1 MMSATLPSTAN
12 VRNQQPATGNTSG
25 PAAKKEPL
33 NTLQL
38 LGLVGE
44 IGYLIAIPAAL
55 LGFGGAYL
63 DKTLSTSPLFVVIGL
78 AIALA
83 SSTLAIWHRI
93 KPLLNS

>member
-1 MMSATLPSTAN
+1 MIAATLP
-12 VRNQQPATGNTSG
+12 TSAPTSNEQTSKQKG
-25 PAAKKEPL
+25 SL

-63 DKTLSTSPLFVVIGL
+63 DKAFNTSPLFVIVGL
-78 AIALA
+78 ALALV

>member
-1 MMSATLPSTAN
+1 MMTASF
-12 VRNQQPATGNTSG
+12 PAPARKKTEPMNTM
-25 PAAKKEPL
+25 
-33 NTLQL
+33 QL

-63 DKTLSTSPLFVVIGL
+63 DKTLGTSPLFIIVGL

-93 KPLLNS
+93 KPLLHS